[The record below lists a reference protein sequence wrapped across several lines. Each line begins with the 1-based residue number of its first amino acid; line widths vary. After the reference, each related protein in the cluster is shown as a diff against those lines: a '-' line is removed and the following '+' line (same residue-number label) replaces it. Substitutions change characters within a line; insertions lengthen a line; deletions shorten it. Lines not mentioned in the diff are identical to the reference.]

1 MSDKEIYVK
10 VTPNGPYLV
19 YGNPPIVKQTIIT
32 NEEKV
37 CICYGD
43 DKIFEINN
51 EPSVLCRCGKSKNAP
66 FCDKSHINSD
76 FDGTET
82 ASFEP
87 ILNNAVIY
95 EGKNLKLADN
105 EIYCAFARFC
115 DAEGSIWNL
124 IYKDDDYSKQKAI
137 DQANLCPSGRLLIY
151 DKEGNLLEE
160 KLQAEIAVLEDEG
173 LKISGPLW
181 LKGNIRVESEN
192 GKSYEIRNKQTLCR
206 CGKSKN
212 KPFCDST
219 HRHIKFKAP
228 N

>member
-10 VTPNGPYLV
+10 ITKNGPYLV
-19 YGNPPIVKQTIIT
+19 YGKPSIVKQTIIT

-37 CICYGD
+37 CIAYSD
-43 DKIFEINN
+43 DITFEINS
-51 EPSVLCRCGKSKNAP
+51 EPIALCRCGKSKNAP
-66 FCDKSHINSD
+66 FCDNSHINSD

-82 ASFEP
+82 ALIEP
-87 ILNNAVIY
+87 ILKNAIIY
-95 EGKNLKLADN
+95 EGKNLILADN
-105 EIYCAFARFC
+105 EVYCAFARFC

-124 IYKDDDYSKQKAI
+124 IYNDDDYSKQKAI
-137 DQANLCPSGRLLIY
+137 EEANLCPSGRLLIY

-160 KLQAEIAVLEDEG
+160 KLQPQIAVLEDDG

-192 GKSYEIRNKQTLCR
+192 GESYEIRNKQTLCR

-219 HRHIKFKAP
+219 HRQNEKRV
-228 N
+228 